1 MRIGLLGAPESHD
14 HAPAQPED
22 MRGSA
27 PDLVRAA
34 GHEPVALDLTVRDL
48 HRVGAVWVHADPG
61 ELWRLGAP
69 LLGDMSIALDR
80 GMPLLLTGGGLV
92 AATETG
98 LLPGTVTPGRG
109 GRRTAR
115 VVSTQCSWTASAPG
129 GVQTSLA
136 VDPSRARWAV
146 EEDERF
152 RVVARWDD
160 VDRWDV
166 AALASVDGNVVGL
179 LADLDSSEGDAT
191 GWSWLADPV
200 AMRDA
205 TPLVPVVEH

>member
-1 MRIGLLGAPESHD
+1 MRIGLLGTPDRFDVPLE
-14 HAPAQPED
+14 QPEEVT
-22 MRGSA
+22 GSA
-27 PDLVRAA
+27 ADLVRAA

-48 HRVGAVWVHADPG
+48 HRVGAVWVHDDPG

-80 GMPLLLTGGGLV
+80 GMPLLLTGGLV

-115 VVSTQCSWTASAPG
+115 VVSAQSSWTASAPG

-136 VDPSRARWAV
+136 VDQSRARWAV

-179 LADLDSSEGDAT
+179 LGDLDSPEGDAT
-191 GWSWLADPV
+191 GWSWLSDPV

-205 TPLVPVVEH
+205 TPLEPVVEH